1 MAGPAGAASKPD
13 AKLVEE
19 FHTND
24 DTDVRPESHHHTL
37 GTGAN
42 QAAKGD
48 HNHQSGNGLPLF
60 EGMTVTGSKGGN
72 AALASLIAVLVQFG
86 LTDAT
91 T

>member
-1 MAGPAGAASKPD
+1 MAGTGNKPD
-13 AKLVEE
+13 AKLVED

-24 DTDVRPESHHHTL
+24 DTDVRKESHHHTL
-37 GTGAN
+37 GNGAS
-42 QAAKGD
+42 QAAPGD
-48 HNHQSGNGLPLF
+48 HNHQAGNGAPLF

-86 LTDAT
+86 LTDST